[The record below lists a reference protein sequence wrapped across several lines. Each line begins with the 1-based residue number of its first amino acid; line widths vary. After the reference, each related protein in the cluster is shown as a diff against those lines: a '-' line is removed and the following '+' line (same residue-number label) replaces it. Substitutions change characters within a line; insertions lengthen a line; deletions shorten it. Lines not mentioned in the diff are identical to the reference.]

1 MQQKVVKVSTRMN
14 SCPLCSA
21 KLVKK
26 YNNNKRRV
34 ITLSG
39 EFWVKERV
47 LRCSNRECPGHALS
61 FRAEDFQA
69 TIIPYKIFGL
79 DVILHI
85 GTLRYEEHKTYAEI
99 QEALRNK
106 NIKICMGELTKLTMT
121 FESLIKGWHDEH
133 IQEIREKLGEYV
145 LSIDGTYTYKGKT
158 LYIFRSY
165 ETGVVLYANTTEKDD
180 VQHFQ
185 PLLEKVVEMYGLP
198 IAVISDMQ
206 PAIIEAVKNVMPGVP
221 HQFCQYHFIKNAGK
235 FVEKEYKELGDTMK
249 TKEVIVKAKQ
259 VEADQKKRQNRV

>member
-39 EFWVKERV
+39 EYWVKERV

-99 QEALRNK
+99 KAALRK
-106 NIKICMGELTKLTMT
+106 
-121 FESLIKGWHDEH
+121 
-133 IQEIREKLGEYV
+133 
-145 LSIDGTYTYKGKT
+145 KT
-158 LYIFRSY
+158 S
-165 ETGVVLYANTTEKDD
+165 K
-180 VQHFQ
+180 
-185 PLLEKVVEMYGLP
+185 
-198 IAVISDMQ
+198 
-206 PAIIEAVKNVMPGVP
+206 
-221 HQFCQYHFIKNAGK
+221 
-235 FVEKEYKELGDTMK
+235 
-249 TKEVIVKAKQ
+249 
-259 VEADQKKRQNRV
+259 

>member
-26 YNNNKRRV
+26 YNKNNRHI
-34 ITLSG
+34 ITLNG
-39 EFWVKERV
+39 EFWVRERV
-47 LRCSNRECPGHALS
+47 LRCRNRECPGHALS

-69 TIIPYKIFGL
+69 AIIPYKIFGL

-85 GTLRYEEHKTYAEI
+85 GTLRYEEHKTYEEI
-99 QEALRNK
+99 RAALDKKSIR
-106 NIKICMGELTKLTMT
+106 ISMGELTNLTMT
-121 FESLIKGWHDEH
+121 FESLIKGWHEEH
-133 IQEIREKLGEYV
+133 IQEIKQKLGEYI

-165 ETGVVLYANTTEKDD
+165 ENGVVLYANTTEKDD
-180 VQHFQ
+180 VSHVQ

-206 PAIIEAVKNVMPGVP
+206 PAIIEAVKNVLPGIP
-221 HQFCQYHFIKNAGK
+221 HQFCQYHFIKNAGN
-235 FVEKEYKELGDTMK
+235 FMEKEYKELGKAMK
-249 TKEVIVKAKQ
+249 KKEVRANAKE
-259 VEADQKKRQNRV
+259 VEADLKKTPK